1 MALTAVSAG
10 LWVEFVLCVALDTLG
25 TASYFYPL
33 GEFVDGGEATS

>member
-1 MALTAVSAG
+1 MSVTAVFTG

-33 GEFVDGGEATS
+33 GEFVDGGEAAS